1 MKLKKENKE
10 YKYYQDGKV
19 LEWVILTKFNPFY
32 VSAKIRAKYFY
43 IETLYHL
50 NTSHCIFNENR
61 GVVSVSYPLDRL
73 VLKIIEEKNKLSRYE
88 KESLKKINMLKQVM
102 DSYNNT
108 DKKQLMMYISSN
120 AEYRP
125 DKALIERLQ
134 RDLYQ
139 LIHPIKQAKIK
150 QFEANRKHI
159 VTEHVKQVKL
169 SLSSER
175 EVLAL

>member
-1 MKLKKENKE
+1 MKLKRENKE

-19 LEWVILTKFNPFY
+19 LEWVILTRFNPFY
-32 VSAKIRAKYFY
+32 ISAKIRAKYFF
-43 IETLYHL
+43 IETLYDL
-50 NTSHCIFNENR
+50 SRSRSEFDENR
-61 GVVSVSYPLDRL
+61 GVYSTSYPLELL

-88 KESLKKINMLKQVM
+88 KESLMKIDMLKQVM
-102 DSYNNT
+102 DSYENT

-125 DKALIERLQ
+125 DKSLIERLQ

-159 VTEHVKQVKL
+159 VTEHIKEIKL
-169 SLSSER
+169 SLNSER
-175 EVLAL
+175 EVLAI